1 MSIKFLRRRKAP
13 LASFVVGV
21 VGLALT
27 ACGGGGSSP
36 AGSGKGGTLTIAIS
50 GDALNLDT
58 SNCAPLIF
66 CNVAYDSLTR
76 ISSKTGKVGPNLA
89 TSWKWV
95 GDGHQKLELTLR
107 GDAKFR
113 DGTLLTGEAAAAS
126 INSYLHAGGS
136 FAALSYPI
144 KEAKASGEHTFVIS
158 YSAPI
163 TERYALYLLAGQ
175 SGVGNIVGPA
185 SAADRKKLLSSSDG
199 IGPYKLDSSQTVKGV
214 SYVYVPNDQYFNQS
228 AITYSKI
235 VLKPMADPQSRL
247 NALQAGQVDWA
258 ANLPTQDVQTVQ
270 KADFTVSRGTLGSF
284 YSLALLKRDS
294 GPLAD
299 ARVRQA
305 LSYATPRQDIANALY
320 GSDAV
325 ATSSMIPEGAE
336 GYNAQDTDMYS
347 LNLGK
352 AKKLLSQA
360 GYGSGLTLTV
370 LDPAFFDS
378 GSALGQALRAAYA
391 KIGVTLKLATTN
403 APPGNVAQEAAT
415 GKYDA
420 EILSNGGNGLSAAVN
435 TMFVPSALANP
446 LKTPLEETLV
456 AALRQA
462 ALSAPADQER
472 KMVAATTILD
482 KLVYAVPIASVPTL
496 QAVNP
501 KIQNVVKQ
509 YWSIEMNPFAPT
521 TSEAWAPGK

>member
-1 MSIKFLRRRKAP
+1 MSIKFFRRRKASLTSF
-13 LASFVVGV
+13 LAGV
-21 VGLALT
+21 AALALT
-27 ACGGGGSSP
+27 ACGGGGSA
-36 AGSGKGGTLTIAIS
+36 AGSSKGGTLTIGIS

-66 CNVAYDSLTR
+66 CDVAYDSLTH
-76 ISSKTGKVGPNLA
+76 ISPKTGKVGPDLA

-95 GDGHQKLELTLR
+95 GNSHQKLELTLR
-107 GDAKFR
+107 KDAKFD
-113 DGTLLTGEAAAAS
+113 DGTPLTGKAAAAS
-126 INSYLHAGGS
+126 VNSYLRAPGA

-144 KEAKASGEHTFVIS
+144 KEAKASGEHTVVIS

-175 SGVGNIVGPA
+175 SSVGNIVGPV
-185 SAADRKKLLSSSDG
+185 SAADRTKLRSSSDG
-199 IGPYKLDSSQTVKGV
+199 IGPYKLDRAQTVKGV

-235 VLKPMADPQSRL
+235 VLKPMSDPQSRL

-258 ANLPTQDVQTVQ
+258 ANLPTQDVKTVE
-270 KADFTVSRGTLGSF
+270 KAGFTVSRGTLGSF

-305 LSYATPRQDIANALY
+305 LSYATPRQDIVDALY
-320 GSDAV
+320 GSEAV

-336 GYNAQDTDMYS
+336 GYNAKDTDMYS
-347 LNLGK
+347 LDLGK

-370 LDPAFFDS
+370 LDPAFFDP
-378 GSALGQALRAAYA
+378 GSSLGQALKAAYA
-391 KIGVTLKLATTN
+391 KIGVTLKLVPTN
-403 APPGNVAQEAAT
+403 APPGSVAQEAAT

-435 TMFVPSALANP
+435 TMFIPSGIANP
-446 LKTPLEETLV
+446 QKAPLDGTLA

-462 ALSAPADQER
+462 ALSAPADQGQ

-496 QAVNP
+496 QAVDP
-501 KIQNVVKQ
+501 KIQNVVGQ
-509 YWSIEMNPFAPT
+509 YWSIEMDPFAPT
-521 TSEAWAPGK
+521 ASEAWAPGK